1 MPSPTPISVNE
12 GDIVIN
18 EVQYDPVQGGT
29 DAAFEWLELLNRT
42 DRTVDLTD
50 WRIADNYGVDYL
62 PSLLLAPGG
71 FAVIA
76 AGSGFYDNFPDFTG
90 DIVFVADGSIGNGLN
105 NDGDHLILMD
115 STERVIDALSYGDDT
130 TIMLPSCLDVAGGHS
145 LERQPAGL
153 DTDQA
158 SDFVD
163 NGAPSPGHGL
173 GFATPTPSF
182 VPTLTPT
189 TTPVA
194 TPIATPMSTF
204 EPTPTPAGTATGDGD
219 ATPTTTASPHPSTT
233 HSPTPSTTIG
243 PTFINTPTLSPSP
256 APSMTAE
263 PTQTPSPHTGG
274 SNAWIYLGIA
284 SFFVLAGIAFLVI
297 IVLRRRG

>member
-1 MPSPTPISVNE
+1 M
-12 GDIVIN
+12 
-18 EVQYDPVQGGT
+18 

-42 DRTVDLTD
+42 DWTVDLTD
-50 WRIADNYGVDYL
+50 WRIADNHGVDYL
-62 PSLLLAPGG
+62 PSLLLAPGD

-76 AGSGFYDNFPDFTG
+76 AGSGFYDNSPDFTG
-90 DIVFVADGSIGNGLN
+90 DIVFIADGSIGNGLN
-105 NDGDHLILMD
+105 NNGDHLILMD

-173 GFATPTPSF
+173 GFATPTPSS

-194 TPIATPMSTF
+194 TPTATPMSTF

-233 HSPTPSTTIG
+233 HSPTPSATVG
-243 PTFINTPTLSPSP
+243 PTFISIPTLSPSP
-256 APSMTAE
+256 APSLTAG

-274 SNAWIYLGIA
+274 SNAWIYLSIA
-284 SFFVLAGIAFLVI
+284 FPFVLAGIAFLVI

>member
-1 MPSPTPISVNE
+1 
-12 GDIVIN
+12 
-18 EVQYDPVQGGT
+18 
-29 DAAFEWLELLNRT
+29 
-42 DRTVDLTD
+42 
-50 WRIADNYGVDYL
+50 
-62 PSLLLAPGG
+62 
-71 FAVIA
+71 
-76 AGSGFYDNFPDFTG
+76 
-90 DIVFVADGSIGNGLN
+90 DIVFVADGNIGNGLN

-173 GFATPTPSF
+173 GFATPTPSS

-189 TTPVA
+189 TIPVA
-194 TPIATPMSTF
+194 TPTATPMSTF

-233 HSPTPSTTIG
+233 HKPTPSATVG

-256 APSMTAE
+256 APSLTTGL
-263 PTQTPSPHTGG
+263 TQTPSPHAGG
-274 SNAWIYLGIA
+274 SNAGIYLVRA